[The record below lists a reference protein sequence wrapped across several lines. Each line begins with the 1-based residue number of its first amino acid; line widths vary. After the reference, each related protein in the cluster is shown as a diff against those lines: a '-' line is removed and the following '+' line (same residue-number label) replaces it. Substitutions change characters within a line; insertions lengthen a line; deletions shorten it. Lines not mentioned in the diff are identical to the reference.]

1 MKVESLDTILALTL
15 KAINIEIAI
24 DFIVWYYFKENFEV
38 ILIYTS
44 AIHFTLWT
52 WGKIHG

>member
-1 MKVESLDTILALTL
+1 MKVESLDTILAFTL

-44 AIHFTLWT
+44 ANRSESFTLWT
-52 WGKIHG
+52 